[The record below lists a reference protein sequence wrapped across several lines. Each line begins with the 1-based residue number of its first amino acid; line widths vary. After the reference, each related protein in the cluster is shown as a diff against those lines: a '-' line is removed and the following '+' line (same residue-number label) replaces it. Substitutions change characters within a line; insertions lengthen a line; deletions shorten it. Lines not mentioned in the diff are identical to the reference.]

1 MIASDFTVSTTV
13 SPSRPARFITPARG
27 LFAAMLVMM
36 LVFLTGCPEPQVM
49 DYSKPLPP
57 GANALRKITDPAKL
71 PDMTM
76 AFNTRDANLVTAI
89 NNSLLWYNLPS
100 TQKFFPSNDI
110 THEQAQVSVFAF
122 RELLAQSR
130 SASEFQTKLRTE
142 FDTYESVGCN
152 WDDPKADKGLV
163 FFTGYYTPIFT
174 ASKTKTDRFKYPL
187 YRRPADLVSDPM
199 SGEIKGRKVGDTVV
213 KYPTRREI
221 EANPAALGLAGNEL
235 VWLENKLDVYI
246 IQVNG
251 STQLKLTDGGT
262 LLVGYAGNNGYDY
275 NSIGKLLV
283 KDNKIEKNRVSLPTI
298 RAYFQAHPN
307 ELDGYLNQNDRFV
320 FLMEYKGDI
329 WPAGSLG
336 FKVTAKRSLATDKSI
351 FPRGAVT
358 MVKTEIPMSSAAGV
372 QSKFEQLMLDQD
384 TGGAIRAPGRGD
396 IYMGIGPEAEGLAGH
411 QAAEGQLYYFFL
423 KPEHLK
429 TWTDDMHKKMSAPA
443 AKPMT

>member
-1 MIASDFTVSTTV
+1 MTASA
-13 SPSRPARFITPARG
+13 PAVHRFVFSLTPARS
-27 LFAAMLVMM
+27 LATAMLAVM
-36 LVFLTGCPEPQVM
+36 LAFLTGCPEPQVITEK

-57 GANALRKITDPAKL
+57 GMNALRKITDPSKM

-76 AFNTRDANLVTAI
+76 AFNGRDAALMTAI
-89 NNSLLWYNLPS
+89 ENSLLWYNIPS

-110 THEQAQVSVFAF
+110 SHNQAQASVFAF
-122 RELLAQSR
+122 RELLAQSK
-130 SASEFQTKLRTE
+130 SAGEFQSKLRAQ

-174 ASKTKTDRFKYPL
+174 ASKTRTERFKYPL
-187 YRRPADLVSDPM
+187 YKRPADLVSDPT
-199 SGEIKGRKVGDTVV
+199 SGEIKGRKVGDTIV
-213 KYPTRREI
+213 KYPSRREI
-221 EANPAALGLAGNEL
+221 EANPGALGLAGNEL

-251 STQLKLTDGGT
+251 STKLKLTDGGE

-283 KDNKIEKNRVSLPTI
+283 KGKKLEKNRVSLPAI

-307 ELDGYLNQNDRFV
+307 DLDTYLNQNDRFV

-336 FKVTAKRSLATDKSI
+336 FKVTTKRSLATDKAI

-358 MVKTEIPMSSAAGV
+358 MVKTEVPTSAAAGT
-372 QSKFEQLMLDQD
+372 QAKFEQLMLDQD

-396 IYMGIGPEAEGLAGH
+396 IYMGIGLEAEGLAGH

-423 KPEHLK
+423 KSENIK
-429 TWTDDMHKKMSAPA
+429 TWSDQMQKSVAPPRA
-443 AKPMT
+443 TPVM